1 MNNTIVLIGR
11 LTHKP
16 ELKYT
21 TNNKAILKST
31 IAIQRD
37 YKNSSKEYETDFID
51 FQIWE
56 KKAETMAQYCEK
68 GALIR
73 IKGSLRVENYQDKE
87 GNNKKRSYVFVEKVS
102 FLQTKSKEERKELS
116 VQKNEVIEEN
126 DPFREI
132 NGQFSLDDLDL
143 NDSLPF

>member
-37 YKNSSKEYETDFID
+37 YKNSSGEYETEFID

-56 KKAETMAQYCEK
+56 
-68 GALIR
+68 LI
-73 IKGSLRVENYQDKE
+73 N
-87 GNNKKRSYVFVEKVS
+87 
-102 FLQTKSKEERKELS
+102 EEY
-116 VQKNEVIEEN
+116 
-126 DPFREI
+126 
-132 NGQFSLDDLDL
+132 
-143 NDSLPF
+143 

>member
-21 TNNKAILKST
+21 SNNKAVVNST
-31 IAIQRD
+31 IAVQRD
-37 YKNSSKEYETDFID
+37 YKNSSGEYETDFID
-51 FQIWE
+51 FQIWG
-56 KKAETMAQYCEK
+56 KKAETMARYCEK
-68 GALIR
+68 GDLIG

-102 FLQTKSKEERKELS
+102 FLQTKPKKVEKTNGEITKDVMNDKDSFTEFSHE
-116 VQKNEVIEEN
+116 IEES
-126 DPFREI
+126 D
-132 NGQFSLDDLDL
+132 
-143 NDSLPF
+143 LPF

>member
-11 LTHKP
+11 LTHKL

-21 TNNKAILKST
+21 TNNKAVLKST

-37 YKNSSKEYETDFID
+37 YKNSSGEYETDFID

-56 KKAETMAQYCEK
+56 KRAETMARYCEK
-68 GALIR
+68 GDLIG
-73 IKGSLRVENYQDKE
+73 IKGSLRIENYQDKE

-102 FLQTKSKEERKELS
+102 FLQTKPKKAEKTNGEITKDAMND
-116 VQKNEVIEEN
+116 KNPFTEFADEIEIEES
-126 DPFREI
+126 D
-132 NGQFSLDDLDL
+132 
-143 NDSLPF
+143 LPF

>member
-37 YKNSSKEYETDFID
+37 YKNSSGEYETDFID

-56 KKAETMAQYCEK
+56 KKAETMARYCEK
-68 GALIR
+68 GDLIG

-102 FLQTKSKEERKELS
+102 FLQTKPKKEEKEEK
-116 VQKNEVIEEN
+116 VETNNPYQEMNNQIK
-126 DPFREI
+126 
-132 NGQFSLDDLDL
+132 LDDLDL
-143 NDSLPF
+143 ENSLPF

>member
-37 YKNSSKEYETDFID
+37 YKNSSGEYETDFID

-56 KKAETMAQYCEK
+56 KRAETMARYCKK
-68 GALIR
+68 GDLIG

-102 FLQTKSKEERKELS
+102 FLQTKPKKAEKTNSEITKDGINNNNLFAEFADEIE
-116 VQKNEVIEEN
+116 IEES
-126 DPFREI
+126 D
-132 NGQFSLDDLDL
+132 
-143 NDSLPF
+143 LPF